1 MDKSNR
7 CNGRSGRWCV
17 SDGRISQR
25 QKAGQK
31 MSEDT
36 KKAPEQKF
44 GDQVQETQNNIIKSD
59 YIIKSHDL
67 IQQGYKV
74 YLLAQGTNVP
84 YKNSNGHLD
93 ATNNVCELTDMFLKY
108 GANSNI
114 AISLADTGVAVLD
127 IDKHATNGFQSLI
140 QSGHTLNLDN
150 EVWEMTP
157 RSGAHVF
164 FKIPDGVR
172 TDELKHDLMA
182 GVELLT
188 DKVTVAPSIKLVDGM
203 KAEYKHFGGNISEC
217 SVMPDWLVKIASSV
231 STNGNKQTKR
241 VPRYSIDQRINMMI
255 NGFDVG
261 ERNNQIMSFAGWLL
275 SIRNIDPNLVYEL
288 VQKINSYSAVP
299 LPDKE
304 VNTIFRSA
312 YNREVKRAS
321 MGGR

>member
-1 MDKSNR
+1 MNET
-7 CNGRSGRWCV
+7 
-17 SDGRISQR
+17 
-25 QKAGQK
+25 QKKPLNTNLQAN
-31 MSEDT
+31 
-36 KKAPEQKF
+36 
-44 GDQVQETQNNIIKSD
+44 VQETSKNIINSQ

-74 YLLAQGTNVP
+74 YLLAQGTNTP
-84 YKNSNGHLD
+84 YKGSRGHLD
-93 ATNNVCELTDMFLKY
+93 ATANVRELTDMFLKY

-127 IDKHATNGFQSLI
+127 IDKHSTNGFQSLI

-164 FKIPDGVR
+164 FKIPDGVKA
-172 TDELKHDLMA
+172 DDLKHDLMA

-188 DKVTVAPSIKLVDGM
+188 DKVTVAPSVKLVDGTEV
-203 KAEYKHFGGNISEC
+203 EYKHFGGDISEC
-217 SVMPDWLVKIASSV
+217 SVMPDWLVKMASNV
-231 STNGNKQTKR
+231 ATNGNKQNKR

>member
-1 MDKSNR
+1 
-7 CNGRSGRWCV
+7 
-17 SDGRISQR
+17 
-25 QKAGQK
+25 
-31 MSEDT
+31 MSEHT

-44 GDQVQETQNNIIKSD
+44 SDQVQETNKNIYSSQ

-84 YKNSNGHLD
+84 YEGSRGHLD
-93 ATNNVCELTDMFLKY
+93 ATNNVRELTDMFLKY

-114 AISLADTGVAVLD
+114 AISLVDTGIVVLD

-164 FKIPDGVR
+164 FKIPDGVKA
-172 TDELKHDLMA
+172 DDLKHDLMA

-188 DKVTVAPSIKLVDGM
+188 DKVTVAPSIKIVDGIEV
-203 KAEYKHFGGNISEC
+203 EYKHFGGNISEC
-217 SVMPDWLVKIASSV
+217 SVMPDWLVKMASNV
-231 STNGNKQTKR
+231 SKIGNKQNKR
-241 VPRYSIDQRINMMI
+241 VPRYSIEQRINMMI

>member
-1 MDKSNR
+1 
-7 CNGRSGRWCV
+7 
-17 SDGRISQR
+17 
-25 QKAGQK
+25 

-44 GDQVQETQNNIIKSD
+44 GDRVQEIQNNFIKSD

-74 YLLAQGTNVP
+74 YLLAQGTNTP
-84 YKNSNGHLD
+84 YKGSRGHLD
-93 ATNNVCELTDMFLKY
+93 ATNNVRELTDMFLKY
-108 GANSNI
+108 CANSNI
-114 AISLADTGVAVLD
+114 AISLVDTGVAVLD
-127 IDKHATNGFQSLI
+127 IDKHSTNGFQSLI

-164 FKIPDGVR
+164 FKIPDDVMV
-172 TDELKHDLMA
+172 DELKHNLMA

-188 DKVTVAPSIKLVDGM
+188 DKVTVAPSIKLVDGV
-203 KAEYKHFGGNISEC
+203 ETPYKHFGGDISEC
-217 SVMPDWLVKIASSV
+217 SVMPDWLIKMASNV
-231 STNGNKQTKR
+231 ATNGNKQNKR

>member
-1 MDKSNR
+1 
-7 CNGRSGRWCV
+7 
-17 SDGRISQR
+17 
-25 QKAGQK
+25 

-44 GDQVQETQNNIIKSD
+44 GDQVQETQNIIIKSD
-59 YIIKSHDL
+59 YIIKSHEL

-84 YKNSNGHLD
+84 YEGSRGHLD
-93 ATNNVCELTDMFLKY
+93 ATNDVRELTDMFLKY

-114 AISLADTGVAVLD
+114 GISLKDTSLVVLD
-127 IDKHATNGFQSLI
+127 IDRHTPNKNGLTSLI
-140 QSGHTLNLDN
+140 KAGITPNFDN
-150 EVWEMTP
+150 ETFETTP
-157 RSGAHVF
+157 RDGIHVF
-164 FKIPDGVR
+164 YRVPDDLNV
-172 TDELKHDLMA
+172 TELKRNIGSGL
-182 GVELLT
+182 ELVT
-188 DKVTVAPSIKLVDGM
+188 DKITLAPSYKEFRFQDGHIEH
-203 KAEYKHFGGNISEC
+203 KYYKHLGKSLMEAN
-217 SVMPDWLVKIASSV
+217 VMPDWLVEMASNV
-231 STNGNKQTKR
+231 STGVNKQSKR

-275 SIRNIDPNLVYEL
+275 SIKNIDPNLIYEL
-288 VQKINSYSAVP
+288 VQKINSESAVP

>member
-1 MDKSNR
+1 MT
-7 CNGRSGRWCV
+7 
-17 SDGRISQR
+17 
-25 QKAGQK
+25 
-31 MSEDT
+31 EDT

-44 GDQVQETQNNIIKSD
+44 GDQVQEANKNIINSN
-59 YIIKSHDL
+59 YIIKSHEL
-67 IQQGYKV
+67 IQQGFAV
-74 YLLAQGTNVP
+74 YLLSQGTNTP
-84 YKNSNGHLD
+84 YKGSRGHLD
-93 ATNNVCELTDMFLKY
+93 ATANVRELTDMFLKY

-127 IDKHATNGFQSLI
+127 IDKHSTNGFQSLI

-172 TDELKHDLMA
+172 ADDLKHDLMA

-188 DKVTVAPSIKLVDGM
+188 DKVTVAPSIKLVDGIE
-203 KAEYKHFGGNISEC
+203 AEYKHFGGDISEC
-217 SVMPDWLVKIASSV
+217 SVMPDWLVKMASSV
-231 STNGNKQTKR
+231 ATSGNKQTKR

-261 ERNNQIMSFAGWLL
+261 QRNNQIMSFAGWLL
-275 SIRNIDPNLVYEL
+275 SIRNINPNLVYEL

>member
-1 MDKSNR
+1 MIEHIKKS
-7 CNGRSGRWCV
+7 
-17 SDGRISQR
+17 
-25 QKAGQK
+25 
-31 MSEDT
+31 
-36 KKAPEQKF
+36 PEQKF
-44 GDQVQETQNNIIKSD
+44 GDQVQETKNKFNSSN
-59 YIIKSHDL
+59 YIIKSHEL

-84 YKNSNGHLD
+84 YEGSRGHLD
-93 ATNNVCELTDMFLKY
+93 ATDNVRELTDMFLKY
-108 GANSNI
+108 SANSNI
-114 AISLADTGVAVLD
+114 AISLADTGIVVLD
-127 IDKHATNGFQSLI
+127 IDKHSTNGFQSLI

-157 RSGAHVF
+157 RSGVHVF
-164 FKIPDGVR
+164 FKIPDGVKA
-172 TDELKHDLMA
+172 DELKHNLMS

-188 DKVTVAPSIKLVDGM
+188 DKVTVAPSVKLVNNIEY
-203 KAEYKHFGGNISEC
+203 EYKHYGGAIGEC
-217 SVMPDWLVKIASSV
+217 SVMPDWLVKMASNVVTS
-231 STNGNKQTKR
+231 GNRQKKR

-312 YNREVKRAS
+312 YGREVKRAS

>member
-1 MDKSNR
+1 
-7 CNGRSGRWCV
+7 
-17 SDGRISQR
+17 
-25 QKAGQK
+25 

-44 GDQVQETQNNIIKSD
+44 GDQVQETNKDFISSD
-59 YIIKSHDL
+59 FIIKSHEL
-67 IQQGYKV
+67 IEQGFKV
-74 YLLAQGTNVP
+74 YLLAQGTNTP
-84 YKNSNGHLD
+84 YKGSNGHLD
-93 ATNNVCELTDMFLKY
+93 ATNNVRELTDMFLKY

-114 AISLADTGVAVLD
+114 GITLKDTGLVVLD
-127 IDKHATNGFQSLI
+127 IDRHATNGFQSLI

-150 EVWEMTP
+150 LVWEMTP

-172 TDELKHDLMA
+172 VDELKHNLMA

-188 DKVTVAPSIKLVDGM
+188 DKVTVAPSIKLVDGV
-203 KAEYKHFGGNISEC
+203 ETPYKHFGGDISEC
-217 SVMPDWLVKIASSV
+217 SVMPDWLVKMASNV
-231 STNGNKQTKR
+231 ATGGNNHNKR

-299 LPDKE
+299 LPDRE
-304 VNTIFRSA
+304 VNSIFKSA

>member
-1 MDKSNR
+1 MNET
-7 CNGRSGRWCV
+7 
-17 SDGRISQR
+17 
-25 QKAGQK
+25 QKNPLNTNLQAN
-31 MSEDT
+31 
-36 KKAPEQKF
+36 
-44 GDQVQETQNNIIKSD
+44 VQETQNNFINSD
-59 YIIKSHDL
+59 YIIKSHGL
-67 IQQGYKV
+67 IQQGFKV

-84 YKNSNGHLD
+84 YEGSKGHLD
-93 ATNNVCELTDMFLKY
+93 ATNDVRELTDMFLKY

-127 IDKHATNGFQSLI
+127 IDKHSTNGFQSLI
-140 QSGHTLNLDN
+140 QSGHTLNLDDL
-150 EVWEMTP
+150 VWELTP

-164 FKIPDGVR
+164 FKIPDSVR
-172 TDELKHDLMA
+172 ADDLKHDLMA

-188 DKVTVAPSIKLVDGM
+188 DKVTVAPSIKLVDGIEV
-203 KAEYKHFGGNISEC
+203 EYRHFGGNISEC
-217 SVMPDWLVKIASSV
+217 SVMPDWLVKMASNGV
-231 STNGNKQTKR
+231 TGGNKQNKR

-275 SIRNIDPNLVYEL
+275 SIRNIDPNLVYDL

-312 YNREVKRAS
+312 YNREVKKAK
-321 MGGR
+321 GGR

>member
-1 MDKSNR
+1 
-7 CNGRSGRWCV
+7 
-17 SDGRISQR
+17 
-25 QKAGQK
+25 
-31 MSEDT
+31 MSET
-36 KKAPEQKF
+36 QKKPFNGSLATEVKE
-44 GDQVQETQNNIIKSD
+44 VSNNFIKSD

-67 IQQGYKV
+67 VQQGYKV
-74 YLLAQGTNVP
+74 YLLAQGTNTP
-84 YKNSNGHLD
+84 YKGSKGHLD
-93 ATNNVCELTDMFLKY
+93 ATANVRKLTNMFLEY

-114 AISLADTGVAVLD
+114 GIILKDTGLVTLD
-127 IDKHATNGFQSLI
+127 IDKHSVNGFQSLI

-172 TDELKHDLMA
+172 ADDLKHDLMA

-188 DKVTVAPSIKLVDGM
+188 DKVTVAPSVKLVDGTES
-203 KAEYKHFGGNISEC
+203 EYKHFGGNISEC
-217 SVMPDWLVKIASSV
+217 SVMPDWLVKMASSV
-231 STNGNKQTKR
+231 ATNGNKRNKR
-241 VPRYSIDQRINMMI
+241 VARYSIDQRINMMI

-299 LPDKE
+299 LPDAE
-304 VNTIFRSA
+304 VNSIFRSA
-312 YNREVKRAS
+312 YNREVKKAK
-321 MGGR
+321 GGR

>member
-1 MDKSNR
+1 MN
-7 CNGRSGRWCV
+7 
-17 SDGRISQR
+17 
-25 QKAGQK
+25 
-31 MSEDT
+31 
-36 KKAPEQKF
+36 
-44 GDQVQETQNNIIKSD
+44 ETQKKPFNGSLATEVKEVSNNFIKSD

-67 IQQGYKV
+67 IQQGFKV
-74 YLLAQGTNVP
+74 YLLAQGTNTP
-84 YKNSNGHLD
+84 YKGSRGHLD
-93 ATNNVCELTDMFLKY
+93 ATNNIRELTDMFLKY

-114 AISLADTGVAVLD
+114 AISLVDTGVAVLD

-164 FKIPDGVR
+164 FKIPDDVR
-172 TDELKHDLMA
+172 VDELKHDLMP

-188 DKVTVAPSIKLVDGM
+188 DKVTVAPSVKLVDGTEV
-203 KAEYKHFGGNISEC
+203 EYKHFGGDISEC
-217 SVMPDWLVKIASSV
+217 SVMPDWLVKMASNV
-231 STNGNKQTKR
+231 ATRGDKQKKR

-288 VQKINSYSAVP
+288 VQKINSYSRVP
-299 LPDKE
+299 LPEKE
-304 VNTIFRSA
+304 VNAIFRSA

>member
-1 MDKSNR
+1 
-7 CNGRSGRWCV
+7 
-17 SDGRISQR
+17 
-25 QKAGQK
+25 
-31 MSEDT
+31 MSEKQ
-36 KKAPEQKF
+36 KKPFNGSLATEVKE
-44 GDQVQETQNNIIKSD
+44 VSNNFIKSD

-84 YKNSNGHLD
+84 YKNSNGHLN
-93 ATNNVCELTDMFLKY
+93 ATNNVRELTDMFLKY

-127 IDKHATNGFQSLI
+127 IDRHSTNGFQSLI

-172 TDELKHDLMA
+172 ADDLKHDLMA

-188 DKVTVAPSIKLVDGM
+188 DKVTVAPSVKLVDGIEV
-203 KAEYKHFGGNISEC
+203 EYKHFGGDISEC
-217 SVMPDWLVKIASSV
+217 SVMPDWLVKMASSV
-231 STNGNKQTKR
+231 ATNGNKQNKR

-288 VQKINSYSAVP
+288 VQKINSYSRVP
-299 LPDKE
+299 LPDEE
-304 VNTIFRSA
+304 VNAIFRSA

-321 MGGR
+321 LGGR

>member
-1 MDKSNR
+1 M
-7 CNGRSGRWCV
+7 
-17 SDGRISQR
+17 I
-25 QKAGQK
+25 
-31 MSEDT
+31 E
-36 KKAPEQKF
+36 
-44 GDQVQETQNNIIKSD
+44 
-59 YIIKSHDL
+59 
-67 IQQGYKV
+67 QGYKV

-84 YKNSNGHLD
+84 YEGSKGHLD
-93 ATNNVCELTDMFLKY
+93 ATNDVRELTDMFLKY

-114 AISLADTGVAVLD
+114 GITLKDTGLVVLD
-127 IDKHATNGFQSLI
+127 IDRHATNGFQSLI
-140 QSGHTLNLDN
+140 QSGHTLNLDD

-164 FKIPDGVR
+164 FKIPDDVR
-172 TDELKHDLMA
+172 VDELKHDLMA

-188 DKVTVAPSIKLVDGM
+188 DKVTIAPSIKLVDGIE
-203 KAEYKHFGGNISEC
+203 AEYKHFGGDISEC
-217 SVMPDWLVKIASSV
+217 SVLPDWLVKMASNV
-231 STNGNKQTKR
+231 ATNGNTQKKR